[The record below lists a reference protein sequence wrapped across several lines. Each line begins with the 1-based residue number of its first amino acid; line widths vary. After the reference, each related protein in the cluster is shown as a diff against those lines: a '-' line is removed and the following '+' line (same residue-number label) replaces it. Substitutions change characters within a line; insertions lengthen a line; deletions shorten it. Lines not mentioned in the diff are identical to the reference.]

1 MRRDASADLV
11 RGLRLGVN
19 VDHVATLRQLRGT
32 PYPDVLRAA
41 RVCAAVGAHGITVH
55 LREDRRHIQE
65 HDVHSLK
72 AWGGLPLNLE
82 MAAVPAMVEFA
93 LAVRPDE
100 VCLVPERRLE
110 RTTEGGL
117 DVAARRAELAPVVRV
132 LTDAGIVVSLF
143 IEPEPAHLEAAAS
156 IGAPYVELH
165 TGRYCT
171 AEGSEAAREL
181 DRLVHAARWGH
192 RIGLRINAGHG
203 IHLGNLPGILEIPH
217 LDTLNIGHGLICE
230 AVFIGLEAAVR
241 AMLEGMRAY
250 RGGRS

>member
-1 MRRDASADLV
+1 MNADMPSLTAC
-11 RGLRLGVN
+11 GLRLGVN

-41 RVCAAVGAHGITVH
+41 RACAVAGAHGITVH
-55 LREDRRHIQE
+55 LREDRRHIQDD
-65 HDVHSLK
+65 DVRALK
-72 AWGGLPLNLE
+72 AWGRLPLNLE

-100 VCLVPERRLE
+100 VCLVPERRAE

-117 DVAARRAELAPVVRV
+117 DVAARGEELAPVVRA
-132 LTDAGIVVSLF
+132 LSDAGITVSLF

-171 AEGSEAAREL
+171 AEGAEAAREL
-181 DRLVHAARWGH
+181 ERLIDAARLGH
-192 RIGLRINAGHG
+192 RLGLRINAGHG

-217 LDTLNIGHGLICE
+217 LDTLNIGHSLVCE
-230 AVFIGLEAAVR
+230 AVFVGLEAAVR

-250 RGGRS
+250 RGGRP